1 MKSNSTCPARRALSF
16 SKGNQVSK
24 IMRRMYA
31 EARAAREAVSGPG
44 GSRICGGRPPVPSS
58 PASGKLM
65 IDRWTLPVPEPVA
78 MARSTIEWWTVQLA
92 EKRQ

>member
-1 MKSNSTCPARRALSF
+1 M
-16 SKGNQVSK
+16 SK
-24 IMRRMYA
+24 IMRQMYA
-31 EARAAREAVSGPG
+31 EARAAREAVSGRDEPRLC
-44 GSRICGGRPPVPSS
+44 SVRPPVPAS

-78 MARSTIEWWTVQLA
+78 RARSTIEWWTVQLA